1 MWLLC
6 CVWAVVCQVRL
17 VWFLCKNILSRSV
30 CQEARWSH
38 WPMRGVPERRWPIR
52 GKRELCLRC
61 GEMFGLNLAL
71 FEFLRLYPRF
81 YQVPAHVTWPD
92 ILNLCHQG
100 VSCYF
105 LHPWL
110 TFFRQNMIRTTIS
123 IARRIPQM
131 MQSVINKASFVFS
144 FIINSS
150 EYLYLEKL
158 KYLKMD
164 WKWNFHPKYLRSL
177 EHWLHSGYW
186 LFYPK
191 VLSKIKFLSQPEPS
205 VS

>member
-1 MWLLC
+1 MTVVDLLSLNPVPTC
-6 CVWAVVCQVRL
+6 IQVWKPSVSVVCKHTICIL
-17 VWFLCKNILSRSV
+17 VSSLVLFKCCIFSHTLPQRMVLCKT
-30 CQEARWSH
+30 
-38 WPMRGVPERRWPIR
+38 
-52 GKRELCLRC
+52 
-61 GEMFGLNLAL
+61 LNVLL
-71 FEFLRLYPRF
+71 
-81 YQVPAHVTWPD
+81 D
-92 ILNLCHQG
+92 
-100 VSCYF
+100 F

-110 TFFRQNMIRTTIS
+110 TFFRQNMIRTTIR